1 MFLMVA
7 HVCSQVKECNPLYD
21 KYCQHHFGNG
31 HCDEGCNTAEC
42 NWDGMDCDNQKPEYA
57 TGYLIFIIDMPAERF
72 YELASAFLRDMG
84 TLLRT
89 ILKIAKDENGADMV
103 YPFFDGSDRVKRS
116 TSAWTDGIVSYLRVK
131 RTAADK

>member
-1 MFLMVA
+1 MFLMVV

-42 NWDGMDCDNQKPEYA
+42 NWDGMDCDNQEPEYA
-57 TGYLIFIIDMPAERF
+57 TGYLIFIIDMPPERF

-89 ILKIAKDENGADMV
+89 ILKIAKDENGANMV
-103 YPFFDGSDRVKRS
+103 YPFFDGADRVKRS
-116 TSAWTDGIVSYLRVK
+116 TSAWTEGIVSLIRVK